1 MVAATSA
8 IFYLTPL
15 GLSIRLCGS
24 NANFAKYAG
33 IKMNTVLIIAQALG
47 GAIAGLGGTVEILGN
62 YSRYQWTAL
71 TQYGFDGLIVAVLAH
86 KNPLLVPIGAFMVA
100 HMRIGANILN
110 VNTSAPIEFVQMMQA
125 ILIILIAAETFLE
138 KQRNPT
144 NAF

>member
-1 MVAATSA
+1 
-8 IFYLTPL
+8 
-15 GLSIRLCGS
+15 
-24 NANFAKYAG
+24 
-33 IKMNTVLIIAQALG
+33 MNTVLIIAQALG